1 MWSPGTAAI
10 DCKSSCQGKST
21 LPSALWDSVSEFSI
35 KRLSRSGLMSDGQA
49 ARKMLHRHTGCDEP
63 VCPSRMVRASI
74 SSGSALSCAVGAGDH
89 QGHRLS
95 VAIRET
101 AALDAPFAATGRI
114 RADFF
119 PARRRSVHAV
129 NPSLPAPVNLL
140 ESFTR
145 EKPCEPEAL
154 EDACLSSIV
163 KPPYGLTGAN
173 TIRLHLAWTSCRHV
187 SG

>member
-1 MWSPGTAAI
+1 MTVQPPSAALAHLRAGGLRSGRRPRTCGTMPLCLTYSVERRQTQRRSRARCGQLFDDDA
-10 DCKSSCQGKST
+10 CQGFFEQHAVM
-21 LPSALWDSVSEFSI
+21 P
-35 KRLSRSGLMSDGQA
+35 
-49 ARKMLHRHTGCDEP
+49 
-63 VCPSRMVRASI
+63 
-74 SSGSALSCAVGAGDH
+74 VGAGDH

-145 EKPCEPEAL
+145 EKPFEPEAL
-154 EDACLSSIV
+154 EDTCLSSIV

-173 TIRLHLAWTSCRHV
+173 TIRLHLAWTSCRPV